1 MRGALTWFSA
11 LELENRFHRRRSRS
25 EKEKHL
31 RSAVL
36 SQRSWACALKSLH
49 SWSVRD
55 TVYWNSV
62 LSALDR
68 NYRWNPAL
76 MIASWMSRQHVKA
89 DLCTINTAAGAC
101 ARQGD
106 WLRVTAL
113 LRGTLRREMRTDSV
127 SFGIIVNSCANTAQ
141 WQQASGMLMLADI
154 VSAHSNDVM
163 RSAAVH
169 SCLRGAWPRALQLAG
184 RIRSSASGFRGV
196 VNSLMGICQKSS
208 CWELPMN
215 LLRRLYQP
223 QPRSYTVAIS
233 ATGGSE
239 TEWTFATSLL
249 KHMQECNILPD
260 AVSIN
265 ACIASV
271 EIGSAWDAALGM
283 IQHAQAT
290 GLCLDLPAVVM
301 QMTAL
306 SRSSRWPAAL
316 AVSKDSSSRRC
327 LVVFNALMAACQR
340 GHSWSSSLSLLRCSG
355 IFMLKMDEIGRSSVI
370 TACSAARWDSVQ
382 LFTPIRMLLGVLKT
396 TGPSNTMK
404 YLKYV

>member
-11 LELENRFHRRRSRS
+11 LELEDRFHRQSHS
-25 EKEKHL
+25 EKEKNL
-31 RSAVL
+31 RLAVL
-36 SQRSWACALKSLH
+36 SRSSWACTLKSLH
-49 SWSVRD
+49 SWSVTD
-55 TVYWNSV
+55 TVCWNSV

-68 NYRWNPAL
+68 SHQWKEAL

-101 ARQGD
+101 SRQGD

-113 LRGTLRREMRTDSV
+113 LCGTLRRQMRTDSV

-141 WQQASGMLMLADI
+141 WQQAFGMLMLTDI

-184 RIRSSASGFRGV
+184 RIRSSADGFRGV

-208 CWELPMN
+208 CWELPLN

-223 QPRSYTVAIS
+223 QPRSYTIAIS
-233 ATGGSE
+233 ATDGSE
-239 TEWTFATSLL
+239 TEWTFATALL

-265 ACIASV
+265 ACIASL
-271 EIGSAWDAALGM
+271 EIGSAWDAALSM
-283 IQHAQAT
+283 IRNAQTT
-290 GLCLDLPAVVM
+290 GLCLDVPAVVI
-301 QMTAL
+301 QMAAL

-316 AVSKDSSSRRC
+316 AVWKDSSSRHC
-327 LVVFNALMAACQR
+327 LVVFNALAAACQK
-340 GHSWSSSLSLLRCSG
+340 GHSWWSSLFLLRRSG
-355 IFMLKMDEIGRSSVI
+355 IFMLKMDEIGRNSVI
-370 TACSAARWDSVQ
+370 TACSAARWGCCSAVHTHPNGCTKDHRT
-382 LFTPIRMLLGVLKT
+382 F
-396 TGPSNTMK
+396 K
-404 YLKYV
+404 YHDIP